1 MNRRRGTGRLFVI
14 GIPLFWLCLFLLLPL
29 LIVGQISIS
38 EPAVARPPYL
48 LLWQTGEGGM
58 EWQGT
63 AANYALVASDSLYLR
78 AYVSS
83 IVTAAIATMFALL
96 VGYPMA
102 YVIARAPERR
112 RNLLLL
118 LVILP
123 FWTSFLLRVYAWIG
137 LLKTTGPINQFLL
150 WTGVID
156 APLRMLQTDFAVIL
170 GLVYTYL
177 PFMLLPL
184 YAALVR
190 MDRSLTDAASD
201 LGARPFRSFLDVT
214 LPLSMPGVYAGC
226 LLVFVPAIGEFVVP
240 TLLGGADTL
249 MIGQVLWT
257 EFFGNR
263 DWPVASAVAILLLV
277 LVVLPTTWLRNLS
290 RDPAA

>member
-1 MNRRRGTGRLFVI
+1 MNGRRAAGRLFVI
-14 GIPLFWLCLFLLLPL
+14 GVPLVWLGVFLLVPL
-29 LIVGQISIS
+29 LTVGKISIS

-48 LLWQTGEGGM
+48 PLWRTGEDGT
-58 EWQGT
+58 EWLGT
-63 AANYALVASDSLYLR
+63 AANYALVASDNLYLR
-78 AYVSS
+78 AYLSS
-83 IVTAAIATMFALL
+83 ITTAAIATVLALL

-102 YVIARAPERR
+102 YVIARAPEPR

-137 LLKTTGPINQFLL
+137 ILKTNGPINQFLL
-150 WTGVID
+150 WTGVVD

-170 GLVYTYL
+170 GLVYSYL
-177 PFMLLPL
+177 PFMILPL
-184 YAALVR
+184 YASLAR
-190 MDRSLTDAASD
+190 MEWSLTDAAAD

-214 LPLSMPGVYAGC
+214 LKLSLPGVHAGC

-240 TLLGGADTL
+240 TLLGGPDTL

-263 DWPVASAVAILLLV
+263 DWPVACSVAVLLLV
-277 LVVLPTTWLRNLS
+277 LVVLPTAWLRSLS
-290 RDPAA
+290 RDQVA